1 MIATIEL
8 EEMEFYAYHGCF
20 EEEQRVGNRF
30 IVNISMEIECSRA
43 AESDNICDALNYV
56 DVYHIVKEEIGI
68 KSHLLENVTKRITN
82 RIRTSFDPQTLI
94 SFSVKVSKM
103 APPVGGQ
110 MKCVSLTMK
119 G

>member
-43 AESDNICDALNYV
+43 AESENICEAPNYV
-56 DVYHIVKEEIGI
+56 EV
-68 KSHLLENVTKRITN
+68 
-82 RIRTSFDPQTLI
+82 
-94 SFSVKVSKM
+94 
-103 APPVGGQ
+103 
-110 MKCVSLTMK
+110 
-119 G
+119 